1 MILLLDAHTLLWWLF
16 DDPSLRA
23 TARAAIANPGTDV
36 LISASTIW
44 EVAIKRSLGKLS
56 APPSLVSAVAA
67 EFEIVPITGV
77 DAEAAGDLPPHHRD
91 PFDRMLIAQAQRLDA
106 LIVTRD
112 VAFAAYDV
120 ETLPA

>member
-44 EVAIKRSLGKLS
+44 QVAIPIHFGFAGRTGKGTGRGPMANLLT
-56 APPSLVSAVAA
+56 PSVVDPNSHTPEYKTFLVKLEKIGGPV
-67 EFEIVPITGV
+67 
-77 DAEAAGDLPPHHRD
+77 
-91 PFDRMLIAQAQRLDA
+91 
-106 LIVTRD
+106 
-112 VAFAAYDV
+112 
-120 ETLPA
+120 